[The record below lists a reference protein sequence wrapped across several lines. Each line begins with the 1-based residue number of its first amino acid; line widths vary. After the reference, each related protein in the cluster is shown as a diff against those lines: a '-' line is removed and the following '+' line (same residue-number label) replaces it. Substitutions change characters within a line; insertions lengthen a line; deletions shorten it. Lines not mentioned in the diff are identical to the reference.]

1 MADHSNRQEKISL
14 DIPPPQASKIHL
26 PVDSHPAGDEELM
39 SPKFAHKVF
48 IHLILLSLTVV
59 FCRPVN
65 AQSEATREELKGL
78 QKQMDELRET
88 QKAIQKEL
96 QEIKAFLQG
105 SAAPSNLPPPN
116 LTASVDDNPFKGDKN
131 AKLTLIEFSD
141 YQCPFC
147 ARHFRETLPQLER
160 EYINAGKVKYVF
172 RDFPI
177 ESIHRDAF
185 KAAEAAN
192 CAGEQGKYWQMHDRL
207 FQNQNQLGVEEL
219 PKHAQ
224 AIGLSLSVF
233 QQCLDSGKQ
242 AAEIRKDMEHGQ
254 RAGVNGTPTF
264 FLGVQDSDGQNVKV
278 LRVIVG
284 AQPHVQFKEAI
295 EWALSQREK

>member
-1 MADHSNRQEKISL
+1 MWDKGRVFPR
-14 DIPPPQASKIHL
+14 DMQAG
-26 PVDSHPAGDEELM
+26 PDPAATRSGSMML
-39 SPKFAHKVF
+39 SPKLVRPFLLGF
-48 IHLILLSLTVV
+48 LLSTV
-59 FCRPVN
+59 FFNSPLN
-65 AQSEATREELKGL
+65 AQTDPTREELKGL
-78 QKQMDELRET
+78 QKQIDELKES
-88 QKAIQKEL
+88 QKGMQKEL

-116 LTASVDDNPFKGDKN
+116 LTVSVDDDPFKGDKN

-160 EYINAGKVKYVF
+160 EYINTGKVKYVF

-192 CAGEQGKYWQMHDRL
+192 CAGEQGKYWEMHDRL

-264 FLGVQDSDGQNVKV
+264 FLGVQDSDNQTIKV
-278 LRVIVG
+278 LKVIRG
-284 AQPHVQFKEAI
+284 AQPYGQFKEAI
-295 EWALSQREK
+295 EEVFNQAKR

>member
-1 MADHSNRQEKISL
+1 MRLGRNFAKPLLLSFLVLTVLLSTPLRAQQDPIRQE
-14 DIPPPQASKIHL
+14 
-26 PVDSHPAGDEELM
+26 
-39 SPKFAHKVF
+39 
-48 IHLILLSLTVV
+48 
-59 FCRPVN
+59 
-65 AQSEATREELKGL
+65 LKAL

-88 QKAIQKEL
+88 QKAMQKEL

-105 SAAPSNLPPPN
+105 SAAPSSLPPAN
-116 LTASVDDNPFKGDKN
+116 LTVSVDDNPFKGDKS

-147 ARHFRETLPQLER
+147 VRHFRETLPQLER
-160 EYINAGKVKYVF
+160 EYINTGKVKYVF

-224 AIGLSLSVF
+224 AIGLSLSAF
-233 QQCLDSGKQ
+233 QQCLDSGKH

-264 FLGVQDSDGQNVKV
+264 FLGVQDSDGENVKV
-278 LRVIVG
+278 LRAIVG
-284 AQPHVQFKEAI
+284 AQPYVQFKEAI
-295 EWALSQREK
+295 ESALSQMKK